1 MLKDVI
7 SVFKREYEK
16 IGDSYITHSY
26 IPADGEYI
34 IVDTFENNF
43 KDLGS
48 FIIEKDKKT
57 KEIDITN
64 FYFDFVR
71 EADYLSKLLD
81 MNKPI
86 DPKKVIHSNNYLSFF
101 IKKENVNNG
110 KLTDEIIDKYYEI
123 LKNPLIKYKNAKAKK
138 LYEEVEEKHG
148 KADHK
153 LIDEI
158 KNWIKNNIH
167 DLVDKDSKEKTYL
180 KIFFKYDLDK
190 YKKES
195 EKYILT
201 NLYNSNDYNI
211 SIEDKIH
218 GLPNDNM
225 GLNSKK
231 PYLENKTRK
240 SKVPYLLSK
249 EEVLIQKKFFDYL
262 MNKVSVGK
270 NNIYVNENGIKAL
283 SNNEILKGD
292 FTGYYLRIQKGKEVE
307 IHNFDT
313 IVDYNSNIKPFK
325 FENVLELE
333 KTKLEYNIV
342 VNTMEYAKNLINEV
356 FFNKFLT
363 SNYFTEAKDL
373 NINDATLKRSI
384 LLSRDA
390 LFTWF
395 YKGINN
401 NVWKNLNISSLN
413 LIKGS
418 INNGYLQKASDQFN
432 LRCSLKNYF
441 EGGVSMADVLL
452 EVKNSLREKINK
464 NDTDIIKSD
473 REYYFAVGQLTSYF
487 ISLSKGKSKVHSLAN
502 PIINGKTDKRIKD
515 ELRKLYKR
523 YNYTINVSNKR
534 FKNLFAMVSS
544 YIPEEKVNED
554 LIIAGY
560 LHSNLIYEKSKNEN
574 NEEEVKN
581 EDE

>member
-7 SVFKREYEK
+7 KTFKKEYEK
-16 IGDSYITHSY
+16 KGDRYITESY
-26 IPADGEYI
+26 IPSDGEYI
-34 IVDTFENNF
+34 IVDTFENGF
-43 KDLGS
+43 KILDKV
-48 FIIEKDKKT
+48 IIKKDKKT
-57 KEIDITN
+57 KQIDDSN
-64 FYFDFVR
+64 QYFDFIR
-71 EADYLSKLLD
+71 KADYMSMYINSNKALS
-81 MNKPI
+81 NKN
-86 DPKKVIHSNNYLSFF
+86 IHSNNYLTFF

-123 LKNPLIKYKNAKAKK
+123 LKDPLIKYKNAKAKK

-211 SIEDKIH
+211 KIKDEIY

-240 SKVPYLLSK
+240 SQVPYLISE

-262 MNKVSVGK
+262 MNQVAIGK
-270 NNIYVNENGIKAL
+270 SNIYINEEGIKAV
-283 SNNEILKGD
+283 SNKETLGED

-313 IVDYNSNIKPFK
+313 IVNYRAKIEPFK
-325 FENVLELE
+325 LENVLELE
-333 KTKLEYNIV
+333 KSELNYNVFIYEIGKL
-342 VNTMEYAKNLINEV
+342 KDLIDNV
-356 FFNKFLT
+356 FFYKFL
-363 SNYFTEAKDL
+363 SGNFFTKAEDL

-384 LLSRDA
+384 LLSRDT

-395 YKGINN
+395 YKGIDNN
-401 NVWKNLNISSLN
+401 IWKNLNISSLN

-418 INNGYLQKASDQFN
+418 INKGYLLKAGEQFN

-441 EGGVSMADVLL
+441 EGGISMADVLL

-464 NDTDIIKSD
+464 TSKENKNHEDVILDND
-473 REYYFAVGQLTSYF
+473 REYYFAVGQLAYYL
-487 ISLSKGKSKVHSLAN
+487 ISLSKSKNKSHSLVN
-502 PIINGKTDKRIKD
+502 PIINAKTNERIKD
-515 ELRKLYKR
+515 EIRRLYTR
-523 YNYTINVSNKR
+523 YNYRIEFGSKR
-534 FKNLFAMVSS
+534 VERLYSMISS
-544 YIPEEKVNED
+544 YVPKGKINGD
-554 LIIAGY
+554 LIIAGF
-560 LHSNLIYEKSKNEN
+560 LKNNLIYEKS
-574 NEEEVKN
+574 EEE
-581 EDE
+581 